1 MNNMLLRFDQD
12 ITSSFPTCKM
22 CEKQHKLVN
31 LNYFINFP
39 EQFELHRA
47 VWENDIEK
55 VEQLLG
61 QGFDPNQKNRHGNT
75 PLYLARDCPTMTLF
89 LILNGA
95 VVHEN
100 IIDDFCTKN
109 VAVILLWLENGAVYK
124 NKVER
129 SMDSTAL
136 SCAKRSGNTEMVN
149 FLMDIEKYT
158 E

>member
-1 MNNMLLRFDQD
+1 MFSRFDQKPF
-12 ITSSFPTCKM
+12 FPTCKM
-22 CEKQHKLVN
+22 CKKQHNLVG
-31 LNYFINFP
+31 LNYFIKFP
-39 EQFELHRA
+39 EEPFELHRA
-47 VWENDIEK
+47 VWNNDIEK

-61 QGFDPNQKNRHGNT
+61 QGFDPNQKNWHGNT

-95 VVHEN
+95 IVHEN

-129 SMDSTAL
+129 SMDFTAL